1 MSMPATAQE
10 GPPRSYLH
18 RVVDRA
24 RMVYIFGNPVG
35 ATFVKATD
43 RSVTVYTS
51 HRGQPAVSKY
61 FARTSIGKDAFRAE
75 RATGDL
81 FGHRP
86 WRMPVLKW
94 HRRGFTVPRLPEAS
108 RLDIAGQELS
118 REERVDMGAWTLD
131 VLLEIY
137 LTGHLHGD
145 LQPHNIWLLDGR
157 PVVTDFETFGP
168 RTPGIPFL
176 DSGDITGNDPRP
188 RDRSL
193 DPAFDPEDDWSFHHM
208 LGVSLQDAVDAL
220 RPRLVAAA
228 EHSPDDRAKLEAL
241 DGVRT

>member
-1 MSMPATAQE
+1 MSMPAVQAE
-10 GPPRSYLH
+10 GPPRSLVR

-24 RMVYIFGNPVG
+24 RMVYIFGSPVG

-43 RSVTVYTS
+43 RSVTVYTT
-51 HRGQPAVSKY
+51 HRGRPTVSKY
-61 FARTSIGKDAFRAE
+61 FARTRVGKDAFLAE
-75 RATGDL
+75 KATGDL
-81 FGHRP
+81 FGDRP
-86 WRMPVLKW
+86 WRMPVVRW
-94 HRRGFTVPRLPEAS
+94 HRRGFTVPRLPDES
-108 RLDIAGQELS
+108 RLDVAGQQLS
-118 REERVDMGAWTLD
+118 REDRVGMGAWTLD

-137 LTGHLHGD
+137 LTGNLHGD

-208 LGVSLQDAVDAL
+208 LGVTLQDAVDAL
-220 RPRLVAAA
+220 RPRLVAASA
-228 EHSPDDRAKLEAL
+228 TSPEALAKLEAL